1 MSFGAVVRAKRKALG
16 IGLNDFSERLGV
28 SPAYWSR
35 IERDHEKPPR
45 DELIERAA
53 AILGER
59 LDDLWANARLVVLPS
74 TLEGLSIA
82 LLEALAFGRC
92 TIVSDIPENLE
103 VAGDCAVTFRSRD
116 VEDLRRKMQDLI
128 DHPDRMREYEQ
139 RARRRIEERFSWDR
153 VVDQLEALYRELA

>member
-59 LDDLWANARLVVLPS
+59 LDDLFVEAARLPPDMRRDMGRVVL
-74 TLEGLSIA
+74 A
-82 LLEALAFGRC
+82 YR
-92 TIVSDIPENLE
+92 
-103 VAGDCAVTFRSRD
+103 
-116 VEDLRRKMQDLI
+116 
-128 DHPDRMREYEQ
+128 RMRAIGF
-139 RARRRIEERFSWDR
+139 R
-153 VVDQLEALYRELA
+153 